1 MNLSIQDVLNAQ
13 PEQMQIL
20 FPKMLTAPIN
30 LRNKNVEVSRLYTNI
45 IKEIRY
51 LLSRMSYTEHRS
63 YLMTSYEKKN
73 TCTGCVLFEF
83 VSVMCTLTLNVK
95 EYCYSIEM
103 ETDSDI
109 QKVIGE
115 YNYNKM
121 LRAVYRLTMWE
132 NTCHDLEDI
141 VSIETNMADHY
152 DYFKK
157 RIRDTS
163 DPGSMLVV
171 EEAILE

>member
-1 MNLSIQDVLNAQ
+1 MSLSIQDVLNA
-13 PEQMQIL
+13 PSEEIQIL
-20 FPKMLTAPIN
+20 FPKQLITPIN
-30 LRNKNVEVSRLYTNI
+30 LRNKNVEVSKLYTNI
-45 IKEIRY
+45 IRELRY
-51 LLSRMSYTEHRS
+51 LLSRMSYAEHRA
-63 YLMTSYEKKN
+63 YLMTSYEKKH

-95 EYCYSIEM
+95 EYCYSIEL

-109 QKVIGE
+109 QKVVGE
-115 YNYNKM
+115 YNYSKM

-152 DYFKK
+152 DYFKR

-163 DPGSMLVV
+163 DPGSMQVV
-171 EEAILE
+171 EDAILE

>member
-1 MNLSIQDVLNAQ
+1 MNRSIQEVLNTP
-13 PEQMQIL
+13 PEERQIL
-20 FPKMLTAPIN
+20 FPKQLTAPVN
-30 LRNKNVEVSRLYTNI
+30 LRNKNVEVSKLYTNI
-45 IKEIRY
+45 IREMRY
-51 LLSRMSYTEHRS
+51 LLSRMSYTENRT
-63 YLMTSYEKKN
+63 YLMTSYEKID
-73 TCTGCVLFEF
+73 TCSGCVLFEF

-95 EYCYSIEM
+95 EYCYSIEL

-141 VSIETNMADHY
+141 VSIETNIMDHY
-152 DYFKK
+152 SYFKR

-163 DPGSMLVV
+163 DPGCMLVV
-171 EEAILE
+171 EDAILE